1 MKISEK
7 TYMMMHLVYKLPE
20 VGILEYSLEIYIE
33 KVFDYN
39 SEMVSLLTRAPLFKT
54 NDVVS

>member
-1 MKISEK
+1 
-7 TYMMMHLVYKLPE
+7 MMMHLVYKLPE